1 MADQV
6 KTTREYRSPTRDRQR
21 AATRAAIVAAA
32 TRQFVES
39 GYGATTISAIA
50 EAAEVSPETV
60 YVVFGTK
67 RELLRAVVVD
77 AAAGDFGAGAVLGAD
92 LLDQVRAEPDQRR
105 RLELMGG
112 ATRNVLRR
120 VAPLDEVVRAAAV
133 SDPEI
138 AALQR
143 EHELARRRDVRALV
157 ELLAEAGPLRMPVN
171 AAADVMWA
179 LSRSTDLYRSLTVD
193 RGWSDA
199 RAFAAL
205 NDALIRVLLPD

>member
-1 MADQV
+1 MADPV
-6 KTTREYRSPTRDRQR
+6 KPTRGYRSPTRDRQR
-21 AATRAAIVAAA
+21 AATRAAIVGAA

-39 GYGATTISAIA
+39 GYAASTISAIA

-60 YVVFGTK
+60 YAIFGTK
-67 RELLRAVVVD
+67 RDVLRAVVE
-77 AAAGDFGAGAVLGAD
+77 AAAVGESGAGAVVGAD
-92 LLDQVRAEPDQRR
+92 LLERVRAEPDQRR
-105 RLELMGG
+105 RLELMGD
-112 ATRNVLRR
+112 ATRHTLKR

-143 EHELARRRDVRALV
+143 EHEQARRRDVRALV

-171 AAADVMWA
+171 AAADVVWA
-179 LSRSTDLYRSLTVD
+179 LSRSTDLYRSLTVE

-205 NDALIRVLLPD
+205 NDVLVRVLFPD